1 MSDEIGKK
9 SKALLEG
16 LVKDVE
22 EKMPVIDKI
31 KQMAALAK
39 EIGEDTKEIDEV
51 LETAESFGKMVI
63 KRFGKNLK
71 KE

>member
-22 EKMPVIDKI
+22 DKMPVIDKI

-63 KRFGKNLK
+63 RRFGKNLK

>member
-22 EKMPVIDKI
+22 DKMPVIGKI

-63 KRFGKNLK
+63 RRFGKNLK